1 MRIILALW
9 MLVISV
15 CSDACAEQISS
26 IDLPDWENHRVTSE
40 YWDKIYQH
48 QASESA
54 RSLSKTSRFD
64 DFTLQGLFMQE
75 FGNLYKFYKLRIIL
89 REFGENYVD
98 GANDTVRTVLINH
111 GGPKRQ
117 LRSIPVNHN
126 HDLIEPQSFY
136 THPRSIQK
144 FLIAQIESGI
154 FDHQWLRVFLEM
166 NMDLSELEP
175 RELLAFTDAL
185 LGNSLPTIHIPD
197 CIPTAK
203 DKRTR
208 VIIYS
213 EHLKLRLMSY
223 GHHRTE
229 VLDIF
234 NRMGW
239 INDDRIEQ
247 GQRLENLFAEVYVIE
262 RALRYA
268 HNLRYFL
275 DRLVTDRVKPENV
288 HLILKHALLRHPK
301 SVEALGVFGRE
312 LASHPATIV
321 KPIKLPQRLLTFV
334 ANAKTQGDRQSPE
347 TMDYFGGN
355 QYPWLSLILPAISQL
370 GYRFEVLDWENCL
383 IRWDSRKCLF
393 IGPVWGY
400 SKKSNAFHNWLKK
413 LNRPGVR
420 TINSMEFLTWNVN
433 KTYLRDL
440 QDAKIPVVPTYIE
453 QSPDKASLGKLLT
466 KAQKHWGMI
475 DVIFKGV
482 VGAGGF
488 DYHHFDPTKPHE
500 AKEHIETLLQ
510 KNNGVVMQP
519 FWKEISQTGEF
530 SLVFVGNALSHY
542 YLKVCGQATEERV
555 QVFYGGRSIHYT
567 YQDAI
572 QWYDNPVL
580 SEIEKFRSDVK
591 LTPKSLE
598 DVIYMS
604 QILWANIQH
613 YMQNRGMCPPPVVR
627 LDCALRNNQLY
638 VMEIEGL
645 DPYLEFS
652 EASQRQQARPLVLN
666 YANELLRQFSIYG

>member
-1 MRIILALW
+1 
-9 MLVISV
+9 
-15 CSDACAEQISS
+15 
-26 IDLPDWENHRVTSE
+26 
-40 YWDKIYQH
+40 
-48 QASESA
+48 
-54 RSLSKTSRFD
+54 
-64 DFTLQGLFMQE
+64 
-75 FGNLYKFYKLRIIL
+75 
-89 REFGENYVD
+89 
-98 GANDTVRTVLINH
+98 
-111 GGPKRQ
+111 
-117 LRSIPVNHN
+117 
-126 HDLIEPQSFY
+126 
-136 THPRSIQK
+136 
-144 FLIAQIESGI
+144 
-154 FDHQWLRVFLEM
+154 
-166 NMDLSELEP
+166 MDLSELEP
-175 RELLAFTDAL
+175 RELLAFTDAM
-185 LGNSLPTIHIPD
+185 LGNPLPTIHIPD

-213 EHLKLRLMSY
+213 EYLKLRLMSY
-223 GHHRTE
+223 GYHRAD
-229 VLDIF
+229 VLNLISA
-234 NRMGW
+234 MGW
-239 INDDRIEQ
+239 ANDDRIEQ
-247 GQRLENLFAEVYVIE
+247 GQRLENLFAQVYVIE

-275 DRLVTDRVKPENV
+275 DRLVTDHVKPENV

-301 SVEALGVFGRE
+301 SVKALGVFGRE
-312 LASHPATIV
+312 LSRHPVMAGKSID
-321 KPIKLPQRLLTFV
+321 LPRRLLTFV
-334 ANAKTQGDRQSPE
+334 ASHEPAGDGKSPE
-347 TMDYFGGN
+347 KMDYFYGT

-370 GYRFEVLDWENCL
+370 GYQSEVLDWENPNVD
-383 IRWDSRKCLF
+383 WQSRKCVF

-400 SKKSNAFHNWLKK
+400 SKKGNTFHDWLNKIK
-413 LNRPGVR
+413 ELGLK
-420 TINSMEFLTWNVN
+420 TINSMEFLDWNVN
-433 KTYLRDL
+433 KTYVRDL

-466 KAQKHWGMI
+466 KAQKHWGTI

-510 KNNGVVMQP
+510 KNNGVVIQP
-519 FWKEISQTGEF
+519 FWKEISRIGEF
-530 SLVFVGNALSHY
+530 SFVFVGNTLSHC

-567 YQDAI
+567 HQDAI

-580 SEIEKFRSDVK
+580 AEIEKFRSDVK
-591 LTPKSLE
+591 IAPKSLE

-604 QILWANIQH
+604 QILWTNIQD

-627 LDCALRNNQLY
+627 LDCALRHNQLY